1 MQRKRQFQ
9 TSATKRTFFDR
20 KVLKLGYGRTVSLG
34 KAIPKEW
41 KYARIT
47 ILEKDSSHV
56 VLDITKLL
64 GDEPVALTQKASPYH
79 RQNA

>member
-9 TSATKRTFFDR
+9 TAQPRRTFFDR

-34 KAIPKEW
+34 KAIPKDW
-41 KYARIT
+41 RYARIT

-64 GDEPVALTQKASPYH
+64 GDEPVALTQKASTNH
-79 RQNA
+79 RPNA

>member
-9 TSATKRTFFDR
+9 TAQPRRTFFDR

-34 KAIPKEW
+34 KAIPKDW
-41 KYARIT
+41 TYARIT
-47 ILEKDSSHV
+47 ILEKDKSHV

-64 GDEPVALTQKASPYH
+64 GVEPVALTQKSSPYH
-79 RQNA
+79 RQDA